1 MNVDL
6 ENRISR
12 SSVVNVEIIDVE
24 VVNVVNFIHSVV
36 SDHLIS

>member
-6 ENRISR
+6 ENKISR
-12 SSVVNVEIIDVE
+12 SSVINVEIIDVE

>member
-12 SSVVNVEIIDVE
+12 SSVINVEIIDVE